1 MAARQSIIEGGF
13 YVMNEYSTETT
24 QKYLEAILILS
35 KSKPVVR
42 SVDISR
48 KLNRSKSCVSLT
60 VRNMLDSNL
69 ITITDEGY
77 IYLTDT
83 GRSIAEAIYERHE
96 VLNNWLVSIG
106 VDNDTAEKD
115 ASRIKHYISDNSLE
129 AIKKIL

>member
-1 MAARQSIIEGGF
+1 MVAHQSIIERGF
-13 YVMNEYSTETT
+13 YVMNEYSSETT
-24 QKYLEAILILS
+24 EKYLEAILILS

-60 VRNMLDSNL
+60 VRNMIANNL

-77 IYLTDT
+77 IYFTNT
-83 GRSIAEAIYERHE
+83 GRSIAEAIWERHK
-96 VLNNWLVSIG
+96 VLNSWLVSLG
-106 VDNDTAEKD
+106 VDKTTAEND
-115 ASRIKHYISDNSLE
+115 ASRIKHYISDESFE

>member
-1 MAARQSIIEGGF
+1 
-13 YVMNEYSTETT
+13 MNEYSNETT

-60 VRNMLDSNL
+60 VRNMLDSKL
-69 ITITDEGY
+69 ITITEEGY

-115 ASRIKHYISDNSLE
+115 ASRIKHYISDDSLE
-129 AIKKIL
+129 AIKRIL